1 MLRGFYTAAS
11 GMMANQRSTETI
23 SNNISNINTPGYKTD
38 ESSLRAFPELLLQ
51 KMGQKHTPNTGMNR
65 TYQQPLG
72 NLSTGVYTQE
82 NIADFSQGEMKE
94 TGMETDMA
102 IINGE
107 MPDEDGAIFFTV
119 ENEDGEERFTRNG
132 HFTVDGEGYLT
143 ANNGSYIL
151 DENNNRI
158 QTNGLAFDIDTNGA
172 VQIGEE
178 EILLNMSYV
187 ENVNDLT
194 KDTDDMYELE
204 ESTALNAADAE
215 AAFTIE
221 QGKLEGS
228 TVDGEKAMTAM
239 LEAYRSFEL
248 NQKVMKTYDE
258 SMSKTVNEVGSLT

>member
-1 MLRGFYTAAS
+1 
-11 GMMANQRSTETI
+11 MMANQRSTETI

-65 TYQQPLG
+65 SYQQPLG

-82 NIADFSQGEMKE
+82 NIADFSQGDLKE
-94 TGMETDMA
+94 TGLETDLA
-102 IINGE
+102 IVNGE
-107 MPDEDGAIFFTV
+107 MPDENGAIFFTV
-119 ENEDGEERFTRNG
+119 ENEDAEERVTRNG
-132 HFTVDGEGYLT
+132 HFTVDGAGYLT

-178 EILLNMSYV
+178 EFFLNMSYV
-187 ENVNDLT
+187 EDVNGLT
-194 KDTDDMYELE
+194 KDTDDMYELAAE
-204 ESTALNAADAE
+204 TAVDPADAG
-215 AAFTIE
+215 AVFTVE

-228 TVDGEKAMTAM
+228 TVDGEQAMTAM

-248 NQKVMKTYDE
+248 NQKVLKTYDE

>member
-38 ESSLRAFPELLLQ
+38 EATLRSFPDMLLQ
-51 KMGQKHTPNTGMNR
+51 KMGQAHTPTTGMNR
-65 TYQQPLG
+65 AYHQPIG

-82 NIADFSQGEMKE
+82 NIADFSQGKVKE
-94 TGMETDMA
+94 TGMETDVA
-102 IINGE
+102 IMNHEIPE
-107 MPDEDGAIFFTV
+107 EAASIFFTV

-143 ANNGSYIL
+143 ANNGSYVL

-158 QTNGLAFDIDTNGA
+158 QTNGLAFEIDSNG
-172 VQIGEE
+172 VVHLGEE
-178 EILLNMSYV
+178 EVALNMSYV
-187 ENVNDLT
+187 ENVNDLI
-194 KDTDDMYELE
+194 KDTDDMYELADG
-204 ESTALNAADAE
+204 TAVNAADSG
-215 AAFTIE
+215 AAFSIE

-228 TVDGEKAMTAM
+228 TVDGEKAMTDM

-248 NQKVMKTYDE
+248 NQKALQTYDE
-258 SMSKTVNEVGSLT
+258 SMGKAVNEVGRLS